1 MTPGAWLMLA
11 FGCALLYGGLAVCLF
26 IATGSKQFES
36 DEDGEEMA
44 GEDLMTSGGD
54 G

>member
-1 MTPGAWLMLA
+1 MTPGAWIMLA
-11 FGCALLYGGLAVCLF
+11 FGCALLYGGLAFCLF
-26 IATGSKQFES
+26 IASSSKQFDS
-36 DEDGEEMA
+36 DETDEEMA

>member
-1 MTPGAWLMLA
+1 MTPGAWIMLA
-11 FGCALLYGGLAVCLF
+11 FGCALLYGGVAVCLF
-26 IATGSKQFES
+26 IASGSKQFDM
-36 DEDGEEMA
+36 DEADEEMA